1 MLMKTTAVAAALWML
16 LTGLSVAAPVPDG
29 EEDEE
34 AARVVEA
41 AQVVRDIVD
50 LPEQEIPEAL
60 LKKAYGMAIIPGVIQ
75 AAYGVGG
82 QYGKG
87 VLLVRGGDGA
97 WGPPCFI
104 RILGGSIGWQ
114 IGVQKSDIVLV
125 FKSAKSVEGIAKG
138 KITLGADA
146 SVAAGPEGRRA
157 EASTDLEMEAEIYS
171 YSRSKGLFAGISIKG
186 ASLRIDDKA
195 NGRYYGDR
203 QLSARDILAGR
214 VSGLPESAEALR
226 RAVAMSTAKD
236 KKRI

>member
-1 MLMKTTAVAAALWML
+1 MSQKMTAVASLAMLVAGLGFAA
-16 LTGLSVAAPVPDG
+16 AVPA
-29 EEDEE
+29 EEKNDE
-34 AARVVEA
+34 AARVTEA
-41 AQVVRDIVD
+41 ALVVRDIVD
-50 LPEQEIPEAL
+50 LPEQGIPEAL
-60 LKKAYGMAIIPGVIQ
+60 LKKAYGIAIIPGVIQ
-75 AAYGVGG
+75 AAYGIGG

-87 VLLVRGGDGA
+87 VLLIRGGEGA

-125 FKSAKSVEGIAKG
+125 FKSAKSIDGIAKG

-186 ASLRIDDKA
+186 ASIQIDKKA
-195 NGRYYGDR
+195 NRRYYGDR
-203 QLSARDILAGR
+203 RLTARDILDGR
-214 VSGLPESAEALR
+214 VAGVPESAEALR
-226 RAVAMSTAKD
+226 RAVALSTERDAR
-236 KKRI
+236 RI